1 MAGDD
6 STAIVSAIQSLL
18 RLVRDVARSSAAGF
32 TGGFKKDCIDLSRR
46 LALLSHLLEEIKDFQ
61 GDLRPLDIA
70 CSSSSSPSSLSE
82 LTTVLKSAK
91 RLLLSAGNFDHN
103 TSPEGAAEEFAFQ
116 FEGVTLKL
124 EKALNNF
131 PYDHFDISE
140 EVKEQVDLVR
150 HQLKR
155 ATERNGREQDSIV
168 LATVSDSLQTV
179 NIDHDEVFSKVGS
192 FTNENLPKELESVT
206 ESPLVKTTHDDAVNS
221 IQTSPVIP
229 VDFLCP
235 ISLELIKD
243 PVIVSTGQTYER
255 SYIQRWINGG
265 NRTCPKTRQNLQ
277 NLTLTP
283 NYVLRKLITQWCTDH
298 KVEHSTLIT
307 KRRLINSDG
316 SFLDKTTEEI
326 ILNLCSQSL
335 EERKAAL
342 SKIRCLSQKSTD
354 NRIIIA
360 EAGGIPILVGL
371 LTSEDEIT
379 QHDAV
384 TSILNLSIYENNRGL
399 IMLENAVPSIV
410 QLLKSG
416 TMETREN
423 AAATL
428 FSLSLSD
435 ENKVIIG
442 GSGAIPALVDLLENG
457 SRRGKND
464 AATALFNLCI
474 YQGNKGRA
482 VRAGIVTVLLKML
495 TDSNSAMVDEALTV
509 LSILASHHEAKSAM
523 VRAQIIPNLI
533 DFIKFGIP
541 RNKENAAS
549 ILLSI
554 CKRDDENIDCVI
566 RLGGLTPLMELAA
579 SGSERGRRKA
589 NLLLGHI
596 ERSRRQQEHVQES
609 VD

>member
-6 STAIVSAIQSLL
+6 STTIVSEIQSLL
-18 RLVRDVARSSAAGF
+18 RLVRDVARTTATGF
-32 TGGFKKDCIDLSRR
+32 TGGFKKDCTDLSRR
-46 LALLSHLLEEIKDFQ
+46 VALLSYLLEEIRDFQ
-61 GDLRPLDIA
+61 GDLMPLDMA

-82 LTTVLKSAK
+82 LTTALQAAN
-91 RLLLSAGNFDHN
+91 RLLQSAGSFDHN
-103 TSPEGAAEEFAFQ
+103 ISAEGTAEKFACQFQ
-116 FEGVTLKL
+116 GVTWKL
-124 EKALNNF
+124 EKALANL
-131 PYDHFDISE
+131 PYDRFDISE

-150 HQLKR
+150 VQLKR
-155 ATERNGREQDSIV
+155 ATERYGGQQDPILL
-168 LATVSDSLQTV
+168 LATESDSFQII
-179 NIDHDEVFSKVGS
+179 NIHDDDDGVKSKVGS
-192 FTNENLPKELESVT
+192 FTNENLPKDLELVT
-206 ESPLVKTTHDDAVNS
+206 ESTLLKTTHDV
-221 IQTSPVIP
+221 QTSPVIP

-235 ISLELIKD
+235 ISLEIIKD

-265 NRTCPKTRQNLQ
+265 NTTCPKTRQKLR

-283 NYVLRKLITQWCTDH
+283 NYVLRNLITQWCTIH
-298 KVEHSTLIT
+298 KIEHSTLLPN
-307 KRRLINSDG
+307 RRLKDSDG
-316 SFLDKTTEEI
+316 SFLDVSIESI
-326 ILNLCSQSL
+326 IQSLSSQSI
-335 EERKAAL
+335 EERRAAL
-342 SKIRCLSQKSTD
+342 SKIRCLSKRITE
-354 NRIIIA
+354 NRMIIA
-360 EAGGIPILVGL
+360 ESGGIPILVGL
-371 LTSEDEIT
+371 LTSEDVTT
-379 QHDAV
+379 QEHAV
-384 TSILNLSIYENNRGL
+384 TSILNLSIYDNNRGL
-399 IMLENAVPSIV
+399 IMLENAVPSLV

-435 ENKVIIG
+435 ENKIVIG

-482 VRAGIVTVLLKML
+482 VRAGIVSVLLKML
-495 TDSNSAMVDEALTV
+495 TDVNSAMVDEALTL
-509 LSILASHHEAKSAM
+509 LSILASHNEAKSAM

-533 DFIKFGIP
+533 DFVKSGIP

-549 ILLSI
+549 ILLSL
-554 CKRDDENIDCVI
+554 CKRDDENIGCVI
-566 RLGGLTPLMELAA
+566 RLEALTPLMELADN
-579 SGSERGRRKA
+579 GSERGRRKA

-596 ERSRRQQEHVQES
+596 ERFRQNLEHLQVR